1 MTIRGILPVNVWSA
15 ASPVR
20 TGLPQHH
27 ELRTH
32 LFFRGNCCHGSG
44 SDGIPRSKC
53 SAVDD
58 RSLHCGA
65 FLARY
70 HWRHSAACHRPVP
83 VNKPAHR
90 RHLGIALQGDPVS
103 QANALLAKMNTS
115 EKIAMLHGVVKN
127 YVGNVVGNDRLGIPP
142 LNLNDGPQVSQRG
155 LSCPLPGW
163 FSREP
168 M

>member
-1 MTIRGILPVNVWSA
+1 M
-15 ASPVR
+15 
-20 TGLPQHH
+20 
-27 ELRTH
+27 
-32 LFFRGNCCHGSG
+32 
-44 SDGIPRSKC
+44 
-53 SAVDD
+53 
-58 RSLHCGA
+58 
-65 FLARY
+65 
-70 HWRHSAACHRPVP
+70 
-83 VNKPAHR
+83 
-90 RHLGIALQGDPVS
+90 S

-142 LNLNDGPQVSQRG
+142 LNLNDGPQVSQRR